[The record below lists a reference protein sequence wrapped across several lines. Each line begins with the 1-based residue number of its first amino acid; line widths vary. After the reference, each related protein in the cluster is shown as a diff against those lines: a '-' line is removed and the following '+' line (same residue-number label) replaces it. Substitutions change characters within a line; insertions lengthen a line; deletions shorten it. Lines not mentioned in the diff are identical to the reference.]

1 MIDDFVTAKALLDKA
16 QAFADALIVPDP
28 FDSSATVVGARLC
41 IQGAAFTPVTTETY
55 LKETFLSNDTDPLGL
70 AADSSDRQDSIY
82 QLDIYT
88 PKDNG
93 KFSGLAISNDIKAE
107 FKRAGFIP
115 NGARQ
120 TIQVSNVSAA
130 MLPANKTHNMVSLSI
145 DLVVLACNG

>member
-1 MIDDFVTAKALLDKA
+1 MIDDFITAKALLDKA
-16 QAFADALIVPDP
+16 QAFADSKGI
-28 FDSSATVVGARLC
+28 RLC

-93 KFSGLAISNDIKAE
+93 KFSGLAISNEIKTEFPRASFIYESAE
-107 FKRAGFIP
+107 QKV
-115 NGARQ
+115 
-120 TIQVSNVSAA
+120 QVSNVSAA

-145 DLVVLACNG
+145 DLVVLACND

>member
-16 QAFADALIVPDP
+16 QAFADLHS
-28 FDSSATVVGARLC
+28 FRLC
-41 IQGAAFTPVTTETY
+41 IQGAPFKSLPTETY

-93 KFSGLAISNDIKAE
+93 KFQSLLISNDIKAE
-107 FKRAGFIP
+107 FPRGSFVFHTP
-115 NGARQ
+115 TQ
-120 TIQVSNVSAA
+120 TVQISNISSVI
-130 MLPANKTHNMVSLSI
+130 LPANNTHNMTSVSV
-145 DLVVLACNG
+145 DLIVLACSA

>member
-16 QAFADALIVPDP
+16 QAFADLK
-28 FDSSATVVGARLC
+28 GLRLC

-88 PKDNG
+88 PKDDG
-93 KFSGLAISNDIKAE
+93 KFAGLAVGNEIKAE
-107 FKRAGFIP
+107 FPRVSFVLNNASQKVQI
-115 NGARQ
+115 
-120 TIQVSNVSAA
+120 SNVSSRI
-130 MLPANKTHNMVSLSI
+130 MPANKTHNLTMINIELIVIASS
-145 DLVVLACNG
+145 A

>member
-1 MIDDFVTAKALLDKA
+1 MIDDFITAKALLDKA
-16 QAFADALIVPDP
+16 QAFAGSKG
-28 FDSSATVVGARLC
+28 FRLC
-41 IQGAAFTPVTTETY
+41 IQGAAFTPTPTEAY

-93 KFSGLAISNDIKAE
+93 KFAGLAISNEIKAE
-107 FKRAGFIP
+107 FPRASFIYES
-115 NGARQ
+115 AEQ
-120 TIQVSNVSAA
+120 KVQVSNVSAA

-145 DLVVLACNG
+145 DLVVLACNS

>member
-1 MIDDFVTAKALLDKA
+1 MIDDFITAKALLDKA
-16 QAFADALIVPDP
+16 QAFADLKG
-28 FDSSATVVGARLC
+28 FRLC

-93 KFSGLAISNDIKAE
+93 KFSGLAISNEIKAE
-107 FKRAGFIP
+107 FPRASFIYES
-115 NGARQ
+115 AEQ
-120 TIQVSNVSAA
+120 KVQVSNVSAA
-130 MLPANKTHNMVSLSI
+130 MLQANKTHNMVSLSI
-145 DLVVLACNG
+145 DLVVLACNS